1 MQLSPAIPILRS
13 FSEDKAREFYL
24 GFLGFTLDW
33 EHRFAPTA
41 PPVPAGD
48 AGRARA
54 APE

>member
-13 FSEDKAREFYL
+13 FFEDKAREFYL

-33 EHRFAPTA
+33 EVPLLRPR

-48 AGRARA
+48 AGRSRA
-54 APE
+54 APQ